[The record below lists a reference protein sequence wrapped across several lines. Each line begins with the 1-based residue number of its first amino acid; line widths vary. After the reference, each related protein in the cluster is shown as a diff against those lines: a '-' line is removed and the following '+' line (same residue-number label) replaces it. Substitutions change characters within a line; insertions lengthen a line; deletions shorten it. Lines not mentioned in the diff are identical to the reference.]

1 MMMRLFTIRAK
12 EQSFKLISWLSAT
25 AYLKFNSISALSE
38 ASEKIIFLL
47 FLITVFDCA
56 HFIQK
61 KNIYIYIYIYMRFY
75 IIFLNG

>member
-47 FLITVFDCA
+47 FLITLFDCA

-61 KNIYIYIYIYMRFY
+61 YIYIYIYIYAVLYNFP
-75 IIFLNG
+75 